1 MEPFTLASTIAIIFL
16 TKSLEKAGEKF
27 GEGLIVKMGQAIYKI
42 RQHSPEAAIAIESGD
57 MQVFNLTP
65 EVLTQIPVDPIFA
78 EFLDAANVEESKL
91 FQQKLKEIQRTANQN
106 PNKLAEKI
114 GILVQD
120 GGRVEIQEFKM

>member
-1 MEPFTLASTIAIIFL
+1 
-16 TKSLEKAGEKF
+16 
-27 GEGLIVKMGQAIYKI
+27 MGQAIYKI
-42 RQHSPEAAIAIESGD
+42 RQHSPEVATAIEAGD
-57 MQVFNLTP
+57 TQVLNLNP

-91 FQQKLKEIQRTANQN
+91 FQQKIKEIQRTANQN
-106 PNKLAEKI
+106 SSKLAEKI